1 MQWLLAPNSQTHAIV
16 AQVTFFQKWHMA
28 NVGESG
34 KSSQNGLANVD
45 KSGESSQ
52 NCLANVG
59 ASGDSL
65 IFPKKAILA
74 NATTC

>member
-16 AQVTFFQKWHMA
+16 AQVTFFQKWHLA
-28 NVGESG
+28 NVG
-34 KSSQNGLANVD
+34 KSSQNGLANVH

-59 ASGDSL
+59 MSGDSL
-65 IFPKKAILA
+65 MFPKKAILA
-74 NATTC
+74 NATAC